1 LVALDNVARRH
12 CHSGTEVELEAT
24 ITDAVNVDKSSLT
37 LAWEPFQLAHGVV
50 IKILSANGAAV
61 SDPAVSGKSGDMTFK
76 NQLEQVDEIA
86 RSSRRR
92 LAVSSG
98 RSDLL
103 IVRVKLSDCSEF
115 FVDSY
120 CSEACA
126 LANGWGANSARTS
139 LAQSNYGALDVS
151 STTGIIKTVTIT
163 TITSTYYGCNF
174 DKLGYDAVAALTLKW
189 SHLSCCSTSV
199 GVVLEE

>member
-24 ITDAVNVDKSSLT
+24 ITDAANVDKSSLT
-37 LAWEPFQLAHGVV
+37 LACEPFQLAYGVV

-76 NQLEQVDEIA
+76 NQLEQVDEIT

-103 IVRVKLSDCSEF
+103 IVCVKLYDDA

-139 LAQSNYGALDVS
+139 LAQSNYFHHWDHQDCD
-151 STTGIIKTVTIT
+151 
-163 TITSTYYGCNF
+163 YYHH
-174 DKLGYDAVAALTLKW
+174 
-189 SHLSCCSTSV
+189 HLNLLWV
-199 GVVLEE
+199 QLRQARL